1 MSGFYRIGF
10 PYVADRFGGSTASS
24 LIMARALQEAGH
36 TVHILTHG
44 QGGRVTEEAAGLGL
58 AVTRLPWLSAEPGY
72 ARPDRFRLPQLM
84 AFRAARAAIAG
95 LKLDIVHTNDLTML
109 RSWAAPCLASRTA
122 LVAHW
127 RSNYHES
134 LSVKAGLRIAA
145 RVIAV
150 SQYSFARLPDWVQRK
165 AVVEFNSF
173 DLRMSAAG
181 KAQARIDMR
190 AQLEVPADAALIG
203 VFGNHIVRKRT
214 HMLADVLQAI
224 THTANGRPVYGLA
237 CGGRAEP
244 YDHELD
250 GKIAAFGL
258 EHRLLRPGFVRPVEN
273 WMAACDLVLA
283 PAVNEPLAR
292 NVLEAQ
298 ALEVP
303 VVVSTDGGL
312 RELIRDGENGLLR
325 DPHDTFG
332 WITAS
337 RTLLDCP
344 DFARELAERGRAG
357 IAELTP
363 QRHAGRIADIYRS
376 LPNKMGVA
384 A

>member
-1 MSGFYRIGF
+1 
-10 PYVADRFGGSTASS
+10 
-24 LIMARALQEAGH
+24 
-36 TVHILTHG
+36 
-44 QGGRVTEEAAGLGL
+44 
-58 AVTRLPWLSAEPGY
+58 
-72 ARPDRFRLPQLM
+72 
-84 AFRAARAAIAG
+84 
-95 LKLDIVHTNDLTML
+95 
-109 RSWAAPCLASRTA
+109 
-122 LVAHW
+122 
-127 RSNYHES
+127 
-134 LSVKAGLRIAA
+134 
-145 RVIAV
+145 
-150 SQYSFARLPDWVQRK
+150 
-165 AVVEFNSF
+165 
-173 DLRMSAAG
+173 
-181 KAQARIDMR
+181 MR
-190 AQLEVPADAALIG
+190 AQLGLPADAALIG

-258 EHRLLRPGFVRPVEN
+258 ERRLLRPGFVRPVEN